1 MNNNNNNNKY
11 ADISSSRRYKK
22 HIIDLPSKYIDDI
35 YRLKPAE
42 FSYKMINPKKRII
55 GFIDEDVTQQHVI
68 DPSVIEGFDY
78 AQLIVPLVAIIKN
91 YQTRISAN
99 ENCIEKQEMMI
110 EKLTYRI
117 DMLETASFQS

>member
-1 MNNNNNNNKY
+1 MNNKY
-11 ADISSSRRYKK
+11 ADISSSRLYKK
-22 HIIDLPSKYIDDI
+22 NIIDLPSKYIDAI
-35 YRLKPAE
+35 YRLNPAE
-42 FSYKMINPKKRII
+42 FSCKVSPQKRVI
-55 GFIDEDVTQQHVI
+55 GFIGEDVTQHVM

-110 EKLTYRI
+110 EKLTYI
-117 DMLETASFQS
+117 